1 VQGDEALVS
10 PVMLREMIDVYGR
23 DRPQAVNLVSRM
35 YRTEDH
41 DDPNTVKVVAAPS
54 GRALYFSRAPIPSRA
69 RAGTVPMYQQTG
81 VIGFSAAFLQKFS
94 TLAPTPLEV
103 IESVDM
109 LRVIEH
115 GLEIQLVTTDTETV
129 GVDTPADLARAE
141 AILKRDPYTP
151 RYMESA

>member
-1 VQGDEALVS
+1 
-10 PVMLREMIDVYGR
+10 MIDIYGR

-41 DDPNTVKVVAAPS
+41 EDSNTVKVVAAPS

-69 RAGTVPMYQQTG
+69 RAGKVPMYQQTG
-81 VIGFSAAFLQKFS
+81 VIGFSAEFLQKFS
-94 TLAPTPLEV
+94 TLEPTPLEV

-109 LRVIEH
+109 MRVIEH

-141 AILKRDPYTP
+141 DILRSDPYTS